1 MTPEN
6 EKSLMKKTKKELIDI
21 ISRKDDTEKKYV
33 ETIKSLEAN
42 VSELSDKVQANELNE
57 QNRANNEEALKKSFE
72 KDIEELQEDFRTS
85 QVAYNNIKLE
95 RDELIDKVH
104 SLSNDN
110 GALRSEYFVM
120 KSLRNIAAGFA
131 IIATVVAIIA
141 FMV

>member
-57 QNRANNEEALKKSFE
+57 QNRANNEEALKQSYE

-95 RDELIDKVH
+95 RNELIDKVH

-110 GALRSEYFVM
+110 GVLRSEYFVM

>member
-42 VSELSDKVQANELNE
+42 VSELSDKVQTNELNE
-57 QNRANNEEALKKSFE
+57 QNRANNEEALKQSYE
-72 KDIEELQEDFRTS
+72 KDIEELQEDLRTS

-95 RDELIDKVH
+95 RNKLIDKVH

-110 GALRSEYFVM
+110 GILRSEYFVM
-120 KSLRNIAAGFA
+120 KSIRNIVACFA

>member
-42 VSELSDKVQANELNE
+42 VSELSDKVQTNELNE
-57 QNRANNEEALKKSFE
+57 QNRANTEEALKQSYE
-72 KDIEELQEDFRTS
+72 KDIEELQEDLRTS

-95 RDELIDKVH
+95 RNELIDKVH

>member
-42 VSELSDKVQANELNE
+42 VSELSDKVQSNELNE
-57 QNRANNEEALKKSFE
+57 QNRANTEEALKQSYE
-72 KDIEELQEDFRTS
+72 KDIEELQEELRTS

-95 RDELIDKVH
+95 RNELIDKVH
-104 SLSNDN
+104 TLSNDN
-110 GALRSEYFVM
+110 GVLRSEYFVM

>member
-33 ETIKSLEAN
+33 ETIKSLETN

-57 QNRANNEEALKKSFE
+57 QNRANNEEALKQSYE
-72 KDIEELQEDFRTS
+72 KDIEELQEDLRTS

-95 RDELIDKVH
+95 RNELIDKVH

-110 GALRSEYFVM
+110 GILRSEYFVM
-120 KSLRNIAAGFA
+120 KSIRNI
-131 IIATVVAIIA
+131 VACLL
-141 FMV
+141 

>member
-42 VSELSDKVQANELNE
+42 VSELSDKVQTNELNE
-57 QNRANNEEALKKSFE
+57 QNRANTEEALKQSYE
-72 KDIEELQEDFRTS
+72 KDIEELQEELRTS

-95 RDELIDKVH
+95 RNELIDKVH

>member
-42 VSELSDKVQANELNE
+42 VSELSDKVQTNELNE
-57 QNRANNEEALKKSFE
+57 QNRANTEEALKQSYE
-72 KDIEELQEDFRTS
+72 KDIEELQEEFRTS

-95 RDELIDKVH
+95 RNELIDKVH